1 MGANIPVGTTVTIT
15 GTASD
20 TGGGSVQ
27 SVQVSVDGGVTYN
40 TAMGTTMWSYNWTPA
55 SAGPALIR
63 SRAVDNRGNQQTT
76 PARIIV
82 TVVDPGSPLKV
93 VSTTPAPWAADV
105 PIGVTPTAVFSKA
118 LSLGSL
124 SAGNPDM
131 ATILMRDASNNPVPF
146 NVYVHVPTLRVIL
159 LPEQELQ
166 PDQTYT
172 VTFKGGPNA
181 PHITDEAGMPL
192 ASDYILSF
200 TTTGPRIT
208 TSTIFAGM
216 PRNPIVNDPSPAE
229 LGLKFSSDITGLIG
243 GVRFYKGGAANGGQH
258 VGRLWTIDGT
268 LLGSVTFANETDS
281 GWQQALF
288 QNPIP
293 ITAFTHYVVSYFAP
307 QGHYAADDGYFSFS
321 GVDHAPLHALSDL
334 AAGGNGVFLQ
344 SPAGGFPTG
353 SSQATN
359 YWVEV
364 VFIDLGNF
372 NPKIVSAT
380 PAPGSLQVPITATP
394 TAAFS
399 QSLDPDSVN
408 ESTVLMSD
416 VWNDPVP
423 ATISYDTFA
432 FKVTITPARPLQ
444 PGGLY
449 TVTFKGGAFEPHITD
464 FVGTPLASDYTW
476 SFAAAISPSA
486 LPLLVITTAGNDFAQ
501 YYQEIL
507 RAEGFNNLNAVDITQ
522 ITSSTLAQYDM
533 AILGET
539 RLTSEQVT
547 MLSDWVAGGG
557 NLIAMRPD
565 KQLASLL
572 GINDASSVQTDAY
585 LLVNTAQAPGAGIVD
600 QTIQYHGPADL
611 YTLNGASA
619 IASIY
624 SNPTQVT
631 SNPAVTLHS
640 VGTNGGQ
647 AAAFTFDLAQSIYD
661 YVNLDE
667 AAIPQSRE
675 LRRLL
680 GNMILSMVAD
690 RGQPTRFWYF
700 PKR

>member
-1 MGANIPVGTTVTIT
+1 
-15 GTASD
+15 
-20 TGGGSVQ
+20 
-27 SVQVSVDGGVTYN
+27 
-40 TAMGTTMWSYNWTPA
+40 
-55 SAGPALIR
+55 
-63 SRAVDNRGNQQTT
+63 
-76 PARIIV
+76 
-82 TVVDPGSPLKV
+82 
-93 VSTTPAPWAADV
+93 
-105 PIGVTPTAVFSKA
+105 
-118 LSLGSL
+118 
-124 SAGNPDM
+124 
-131 ATILMRDASNNPVPF
+131 
-146 NVYVHVPTLRVIL
+146 
-159 LPEQELQ
+159 
-166 PDQTYT
+166 
-172 VTFKGGPNA
+172 
-181 PHITDEAGMPL
+181 
-192 ASDYILSF
+192 
-200 TTTGPRIT
+200 
-208 TSTIFAGM
+208 
-216 PRNPIVNDPSPAE
+216 
-229 LGLKFSSDITGLIG
+229 
-243 GVRFYKGGAANGGQH
+243 
-258 VGRLWTIDGT
+258 
-268 LLGSVTFANETDS
+268 
-281 GWQQALF
+281 
-288 QNPIP
+288 
-293 ITAFTHYVVSYFAP
+293 
-307 QGHYAADDGYFSFS
+307 
-321 GVDHAPLHALSDL
+321 VDHAPLHALSDT

-359 YWVEV
+359 YWVDV

-539 RLTSEQVT
+539 PLTSEQVT

-557 NLIAMRPD
+557 I
-565 KQLASLL
+565 
-572 GINDASSVQTDAY
+572 
-585 LLVNTAQAPGAGIVD
+585 
-600 QTIQYHGPADL
+600 
-611 YTLNGASA
+611 
-619 IASIY
+619 
-624 SNPTQVT
+624 
-631 SNPAVTLHS
+631 
-640 VGTNGGQ
+640 
-647 AAAFTFDLAQSIYD
+647 
-661 YVNLDE
+661 
-667 AAIPQSRE
+667 
-675 LRRLL
+675 
-680 GNMILSMVAD
+680 
-690 RGQPTRFWYF
+690 
-700 PKR
+700 

>member
-1 MGANIPVGTTVTIT
+1 
-15 GTASD
+15 
-20 TGGGSVQ
+20 VQ

-40 TAMGTTMWSYNWTPA
+40 TAMGTTTWSYNWTPA

-63 SRAVDNRGNQQTT
+63 SRAVDNRGNQQIT

-82 TVVDPGSPLKV
+82 TIVDPESPLKV

-105 PIGVTPTAVFSKA
+105 PTGVTPTAVFSKA

-124 SAGNPDM
+124 SAGNPDI

-192 ASDYILSF
+192 ASDHILSF
-200 TTTGPRIT
+200 TTAGPRIT

-216 PRNPIVNDPSPAE
+216 PRNPIANDPSPAE
-229 LGLKFSSDITGLIG
+229 LGLKFRSDIPGLIS

-321 GVDHAPLHALSDL
+321 GVDHAPLHALSDT
-334 AAGGNGVFLQ
+334 AAGNGVFLQ

-359 YWVEV
+359 YWVDV
-364 VFIDLGNF
+364 VFTDLGNF

-380 PAPGSLQVPITATP
+380 PAPGSFQVPITATP

-399 QSLDPDSVN
+399 QSLNPDSVN

-423 ATISYDTFA
+423 VTVSYDTSA
-432 FKVTITPARPLQ
+432 FKITIAPARPLQ
-444 PGGLY
+444 PGELY

-464 FVGTPLASDYTW
+464 LVGTPLASDYTW

-486 LPLLVITTAGNDFAQ
+486 LPLLVITTTGNDFTP

-522 ITSSTLAQYDM
+522 ITSSTLAQYDV

-539 RLTSEQVT
+539 PLTSAQVT
-547 MLSDWVAGGG
+547 MLSDWVAAGGK
-557 NLIAMRPD
+557 LIAMRPD

-572 GINDASSVQTDAY
+572 GIADAYSVQPDAY
-585 LLVNTAQAPGAGIVD
+585 LLANTAQVSGAGIVD
-600 QTIQYHGPADL
+600 QTIQYRGSADL
-611 YTLNGASA
+611 YTLDGATSV
-619 IASIY
+619 ASIY

-647 AAAFTFDLAQSIYD
+647 AAAFTFDLARSIYD

-667 AAIPQSRE
+667 AAIPQPRE

-690 RGQPTRFWYF
+690 RGRPPRFWYF